1 MCWLRCRK
9 TFECLGLAF
18 AAGQRGGLFPA
29 ALSAAN
35 EEAVSQFL
43 EQKIHFTEIPKVV
56 KLVLKLAETEF
67 AASPTAPISLEVQVW
82 VFQSLFL
89 SSFCFL
95 LLPFASLCCCCRPLL
110 LQEGFLVPP
119 PLEQAAPRF
128 LALLLHLLLL
138 PAAVAGVGL
147 LLQDVLQADAW
158 ARQAAKTFKPNPS
171 LPL

>member
-1 MCWLRCRK
+1 MGAKITVDSASLMNKGLEVIEAHEAFGVSYENIKVLIHPQAILHSAAEMQDGAVLAQLGLPDMKLPIAYAFTWPHRLPK

-67 AASPTAPISLEVQVW
+67 AASPTAPISLE
-82 VFQSLFL
+82 
-89 SSFCFL
+89 
-95 LLPFASLCCCCRPLL
+95 
-110 LQEGFLVPP
+110 
-119 PLEQAAPRF
+119 
-128 LALLLHLLLL
+128 
-138 PAAVAGVGL
+138 
-147 LLQDVLQADAW
+147 DVLQADAW